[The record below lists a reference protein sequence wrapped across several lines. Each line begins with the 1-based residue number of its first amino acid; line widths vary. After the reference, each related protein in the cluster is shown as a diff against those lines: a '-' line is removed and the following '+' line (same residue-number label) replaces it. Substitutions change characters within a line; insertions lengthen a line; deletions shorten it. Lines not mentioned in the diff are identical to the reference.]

1 MNMTMTIQKSICFV
15 KKNSST
21 ILTYMG
27 GTGVIATALLSHRAA
42 KKATE
47 MQESEYYEGSSNLEK
62 ALELAKIYTP
72 VIAVGTG
79 TIACIIGANVLNKRQ
94 QATMASA
101 YALSTNAFAKYRQ
114 KVIEKY
120 GSEAEQEIRDDIIRD
135 NIKKYPPLDHESED
149 DSVLCY
155 EERYGKTF
163 YRTHEEVL
171 SAEYETNRVFIL
183 QGYATL
189 NTFYTC
195 MGLPTTPDG
204 DMIGWSVEGGDEYG
218 YQWIDFEHRTT
229 NMGDGLGCCVI
240 SFTFEPTWHGIAPF

>member
-1 MNMTMTIQKSICFV
+1 MKLSLQKSIYFL
-15 KKNSST
+15 KKNSAT

-27 GTGVIATALLSHRAA
+27 GVGVIGTAILSYRAA
-42 KKATE
+42 IKAE
-47 MQESEYYEGSSNLEK
+47 KMKESDYYEDSSTIER
-62 ALELAKIYTP
+62 AFELVKIYTP
-72 VIAVGTG
+72 VITVGTG
-79 TIACIIGANVLNKRQ
+79 TVACILGANVLNKRQ
-94 QATMASA
+94 QASIASA
-101 YALSTNAFAKYRQ
+101 YALSANAFAKYKQ

-120 GSEAEQEIRDDIIRD
+120 GADAEQEIRDSIIRD
-135 NIKKYPPLDHESED
+135 DIQKYPPLNHESPD
-149 DSVLCY
+149 DAVLCY
-155 EERYGKTF
+155 EEHYGQTF

-189 NTFYTC
+189 NTFFEC
-195 MGLPTTPDG
+195 LGLPQTPDG

-240 SFTFEPTWHGIAPF
+240 SFTFEPSWEGIVPF